1 MITFRDYG
9 YDKLN
14 VTPRELKAIE
24 LMKEMLKLCGN
35 IYEKQINKDYVGSN
49 FYPHDLSKDQILE
62 AAKDNPDILNPYT
75 IVKKE
80 DDLLIIVP
88 YSIEYA
94 NELKQIRDLALE
106 CTNLI
111 EEENLKGYL
120 IRLAKACDDDSWE
133 ELENYWL
140 QVNGNALDL
149 QLAPVEAYMDGLLN
163 IKQGFQGTLRITSD
177 SENFNPNKYIET
189 VKAIKF
195 SALHDEPTT
204 DYQIAFRIDDIIA
217 AGGHSAYN
225 QYLGSNYPNDPEKVK
240 QFGTKILTYA
250 NNIVARQSRTLLPIL
265 EQVIVP
271 ATLSK
276 YTPDEYFNA
285 YIRNLMVH
293 EVCEAFIKY
302 PNEKKRLKELQLP
315 IQELHSSLMGLKLA
329 AQHVLQGAISSKD
342 YEVMLLTSFI
352 GKAFYYYFRNQD
364 PSKYNASIEIYV
376 KGFILVMNYMLEKE
390 AITIDPETGLIEMHF
405 GNAFASLDQLAN
417 DIDHLKANGT
427 DKEAKAL
434 FDKFNSTAIFDKF
447 KDRIVIE

>member
-1 MITFRDYG
+1 MITFRDYD

-14 VTPRELKAIE
+14 VTPQELKAIE

-35 IYEKQINKDYVGSN
+35 IYEKQINKDYPGSN
-49 FYPHDLSKDQILE
+49 FYPHDLSKEQILE
-62 AAKDNPDILNPYT
+62 AAKDNPDILSPYT

-80 DDLLIIVP
+80 GDLLIIVP

-94 NELKQIRDLALE
+94 YELKQIRDIALE
-106 CTNLI
+106 AANLI

-120 IRLAKACDDDSWE
+120 IRLAKACEDDSWE

-189 VKAIKF
+189 VRAIKY
-195 SALHDEPTT
+195 SSLHDEPTT
-204 DYQIAFRIDDIIA
+204 DYPISFRIDDIIA
-217 AGGHSAYN
+217 SGGHSAFN
-225 QYLGSNYPNDPEKVK
+225 PSLGSNYPNDGEKVK

-250 NNIVARQSRTLLPIL
+250 NNIVAKQSRTLLPIL
-265 EQVIVP
+265 KQVIKP
-271 ATLSK
+271 STLTK

-293 EVCEAFIKY
+293 EVSEAFIKY
-302 PNEKKRLKELQLP
+302 PNEKKRLKDLQLP

-329 AQHVLQGAISSKD
+329 AQHVLQGAISAED

-352 GKAFYYYFRNQD
+352 GKALYYYFKNEN
-364 PSKYNASIEIYV
+364 PETYSSGIEVYV
-376 KGFILVMNYMLEKE
+376 KGYTLVLNYMLEKE
-390 AITIDPETGLIEMHF
+390 AITIDPSDGLIEMHF

-417 DIDHLKANGT
+417 EIDSLKAHGT

-434 FDKFNSTAIFDKF
+434 FDKFSDTKVYDQFRG
-447 KDRIVIE
+447 RIVID